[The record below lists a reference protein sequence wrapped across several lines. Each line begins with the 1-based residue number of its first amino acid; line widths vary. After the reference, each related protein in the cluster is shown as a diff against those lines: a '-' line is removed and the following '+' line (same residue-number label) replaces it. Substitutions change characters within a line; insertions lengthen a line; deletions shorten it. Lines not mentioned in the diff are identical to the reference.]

1 MKFQEC
7 PYKTLN
13 GKCVHKHCEY
23 KRKRKKRFCA
33 HKEAKECEMYNEW
46 LELITI
52 DKDGSMD
59 ELELFDTEGES

>member
-1 MKFQEC
+1 MVNVFINTVNIKE
-7 PYKTLN
+7 KERS
-13 GKCVHKHCEY
+13 V
-23 KRKRKKRFCA
+23 FCA
-33 HKEAKECEMYNEW
+33 HKEAKECEMCNEW

>member
-1 MKFQEC
+1 
-7 PYKTLN
+7 
-13 GKCVHKHCEY
+13 
-23 KRKRKKRFCA
+23 
-33 HKEAKECEMYNEW
+33 MYNEW

>member
-1 MKFQEC
+1 
-7 PYKTLN
+7 
-13 GKCVHKHCEY
+13 
-23 KRKRKKRFCA
+23 
-33 HKEAKECEMYNEW
+33 MYDEW